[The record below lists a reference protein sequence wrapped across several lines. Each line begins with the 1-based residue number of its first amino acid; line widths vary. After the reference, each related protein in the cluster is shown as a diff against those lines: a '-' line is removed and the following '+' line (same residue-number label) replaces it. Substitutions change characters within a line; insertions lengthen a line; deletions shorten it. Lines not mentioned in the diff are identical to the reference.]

1 MNLDC
6 HSAAARGLRR
16 YVRLVS
22 DALEPDVVRTAVH
35 WIHPVRAVIAL
46 SGRLRWFPGRQVA
59 LTWDER
65 EGWAMVLAACAD
77 GSLTVLRY
85 LGSDVLPAPPAVATF
100 SGKLFGDQFAGQY
113 DPPGATAAAELTERL
128 AAYATPGRARHREER
143 PVHLYGV
150 ITSRRD
156 PA

>member
-6 HSAAARGLRR
+6 QSAAARGLRR
-16 YVRLVS
+16 YVRLVA
-22 DALEPDVVRTAVH
+22 DALEPAVDRTAVH
-35 WIHPVRAVIAL
+35 WIHPVRAEIAL
-46 SGRLRWFPGRQVA
+46 SGRLHWFPGRPVA

-65 EGWAMVLAACAD
+65 DGWAIVLARCTT

-85 LGSDVLPAPPAVATF
+85 LGHDILPAPQAVATF
-100 SGKLFGDQFAGQY
+100 SGKVFGDQFAGQY
-113 DPPGATAAAELTERL
+113 EPPRWGRPDDLTERL
-128 AAYATPGRARHREER
+128 AGYAAPCRPRHRGEP

-150 ITSRRD
+150 ITSCRD

>member
-16 YVRLVS
+16 YVRLVA
-22 DALEPDVVRTAVH
+22 DALAPDVDRMAVH
-35 WIHPVRAVIAL
+35 WIHPVRATIAL

-65 EGWAMVLAACAD
+65 DGWAMVLAGCAS

-85 LGSDVLPAPPAVATF
+85 LGNDVLPTPTDVAAF
-100 SGKLFGDQFAGQY
+100 NGKLFGDQFAGQY
-113 DPPGATAAAELTERL
+113 DPPGRGTPGDLSDRL
-128 AAYATPGRARHREER
+128 AGYAQGRARHHEEH

-150 ITSRRD
+150 ITSCRD